1 MKNLFNKTLLVNNKD
16 FLINNLVISFGIS
29 SSMGFGQTMQ
39 RSYKQGL
46 KINVNELLLTL
57 ILVPV
62 SAVYFGVS
70 TAMVLCGVL
79 PWVSVF
85 RIRNYS
91 KKVLLRNS
99 S

>member
-1 MKNLFNKTLLVNNKD
+1 M
-16 FLINNLVISFGIS
+16 LISRIISFGIS
-29 SSMGFGQTMQ
+29 SSMGFGQTIQ

-46 KINVNELLLTL
+46 KINVDELILTL

-70 TAMVLCGVL
+70 TAIVLCGVL

-91 KKVLLRNS
+91 KKILLKNS